1 MKQSDS
7 NKSQPYRRH
16 WRSWPIIR
24 HIRAM
29 QFRRL
34 HPFWAGR
41 SQGTP
46 VVRYYWAEFLERHQ
60 ADIQGRGL
68 EIGETSTLRKYGGAA
83 LTQADALDLA
93 AHSPEVKV
101 VADLSRADHVPGN
114 QYDCFVNQFSTA
126 VIYDIEAALYHA
138 IRLLKPGGVLLI
150 NFWSVD
156 FYFHQ
161 GLDMGTGE
169 PLYMYWW
176 FTPIQVENM
185 LRGLTLSGEDYMVEV
200 YGNLLTRMAFLMN
213 LPAEELAP
221 HELDFKDPGQPLLI
235 CARIVKPIDWQA
247 DKPTYRAPDWAP
259 GGAPT
264 MVNPVTGH
272 YGDTYLEKSVTE
284 PTIRQQE

>member
-1 MKQSDS
+1 MENIDI
-7 NKSQPYRRH
+7 NKSQIYRRH

-24 HIRAM
+24 HIRAL

-34 HPFWAGR
+34 RPFWNGR
-41 SQGTP
+41 TQGMP
-46 VVRYYWAEFLERHQ
+46 VVRYYWAEFLEKHR
-60 ADIQGRGL
+60 ADIRGCGL
-68 EIGETSTLRKYGGAA
+68 EIGETKTLRKYGGET
-83 LTQADALDLA
+83 LTQAEALDLS

-101 VADLSRADHVPGN
+101 VADLSRADHVPGDK
-114 QYDCFVNQFSTA
+114 YDCFVNQFSTA

-185 LRGLTLSGEDYMVEV
+185 LRRLSLSGGDYEVET

-213 LPAEELAP
+213 LPAEELTL

-235 CARIVKPIDWQA
+235 CARIVKPGNWQA
-247 DKPTYRAPDWAP
+247 SKPTYREPCWAP
-259 GGAPT
+259 PHPPT
-264 MVNPVTGH
+264 LVNPVTGH
-272 YGDTYLEKSVTE
+272 YGDTYLERRG
-284 PTIRQQE
+284 P